1 MVSTSKHKDNFLPD
15 LDENDFLPPLSRWT
29 TLGSLFLVS
38 AVAITVAV
46 AAITKYRVTIKAQA
60 TLRPAG
66 ELRLVQAATEGSV
79 IEISAQANQ
88 SIKKGDPIALLDDS
102 RLQTQKSQLESK
114 IQQAQLQLSQIMAQL
129 RSLDTQ
135 IVAET
140 DRLSRR
146 VDSAVAQLNQRQRD
160 YRDRQ
165 ITSQAEVEEAQA
177 NLMLAQDELDAAF
190 AELKSIIANLQSAQV
205 SLQAS
210 IAKRN
215 RYENAAEAG
224 ALSLDQ
230 LEEIQLV
237 VKQQEKN
244 VESQIANVERQ
255 KQEIERGEKAVQV
268 AQARL
273 QRSETAL
280 NPSSAEVTVARQRIG
295 QEQATKKATLAILNK
310 EREALIQQRID
321 ISKQLE
327 QHISELQQVEI
338 NLTKTTITATA
349 DGIIAQLNLR
359 NSGQTV
365 RSGEEIAK
373 IVPSNAPLNI
383 KAVVSPQDIGK
394 LGNGQKVQMRVS
406 ACPYPDY
413 GTLKGIVTQ
422 ISEDTIKPQD
432 GSFIPSV
439 MPKKNNNKE
448 AEFSSFYEVTIEPE
462 KLVLGKDENLC
473 QIELGME
480 GRADIITREETFLK
494 FLLRKARLKTG
505 V

>member
-1 MVSTSKHKDNFLPD
+1 MVSSSKHDFLPS
-15 LDENDFLPPLSRWT
+15 LEENDFLPPLSRWT

-38 AVAITVAV
+38 AVGIAIAV
-46 AAITKYRVTIKAQA
+46 AAIAKYRVTIKAQA

-79 IEISAQANQ
+79 SEISAQANQ
-88 SIKKGDPIALLDDS
+88 TIKKGDTIALLDDS

-114 IQQAQLQLSQIMAQL
+114 IQQAQLQLFQISAQL
-129 RSLDTQ
+129 RALNTQ
-135 IVAET
+135 TIAET
-140 DRLSRR
+140 DRLSRM
-146 VDSAVAQLNQRQRD
+146 VDSAAAQLSQRQRD

-177 NLMLAQDELDAAF
+177 NLELAQDELEAAQ
-190 AELKSIIANLQSAQV
+190 AELKSTIANLQSVQL
-205 SLQAS
+205 SLQAA

-215 RYENAAEAG
+215 RYRNAAEAG

-230 LEEIQLV
+230 LEETKLAVQ
-237 VKQQEKN
+237 QQEKN

-255 KQEIERGEKAVQV
+255 KQEIERREKAVQ
-268 AQARL
+268 AAIARL
-273 QRSETAL
+273 QRAQTAL
-280 NPSSAEVTVARQRIG
+280 NPSSAEVTVARQRIA
-295 QEQATKKATLAILNK
+295 QEQAAKKATLAILNK
-310 EREALIQQRID
+310 EREALIQQRIE
-321 ISKQLE
+321 IGKQLE
-327 QHISELQQVEI
+327 QHTRELQQVEI

-359 NSGQTV
+359 NPGQTV
-365 RSGEEIAK
+365 RSGEKIAQ
-373 IVPSNAPLNI
+373 IVPSNAPLKI
-383 KAVVSPQDIGK
+383 KAAVLPQDIGK
-394 LGNGQKVQMRVS
+394 LATGQQVQMRVS

-432 GSFIPSV
+432 GSFITSLV
-439 MPKKNNNKE
+439 AKKNHNQQ
-448 AEFSSFYEVTIEPE
+448 AISFFEVTIEPE
-462 KLVLGKDENLC
+462 KLVLGKEENLC
-473 QIELGME
+473 KIELGME

-494 FLLRKARLKTG
+494 FLLRKTRLITG